1 MVNRIVPLLLFF
13 GLLYCFD
20 QKIFFINHLVEQNG
34 KIVRPITNEPV
45 IGDIYR
51 YFGSGNME
59 SKNVFIGTIT
69 TKGKNG
75 NWIRWWD
82 NGEKKSEGRYINSVK
97 EGFWTDWTETGEKFS
112 EILYKNGSIIQLK
125 NCLLENC
132 D

>member
-1 MVNRIVPLLLFF
+1 MVRYFTLLLFI
-13 GLLYCFD
+13 GLLYCSE
-20 QKIFFINHLVEQNG
+20 QQIFFINHLVEQNG
-34 KIVRPITNEPV
+34 EIVRQITNEPV

-51 YFGSGNME
+51 YFRNDNME

-82 NGEKKSEGRYINSVK
+82 NGEKKSEGCYINSVK
-97 EGFWTDWTETGEKFS
+97 EGFWTDWTETGDKYS

>member
-1 MVNRIVPLLLFF
+1 MINRITLLLFI
-13 GLLYCFD
+13 GLLYCSD

-34 KIVRPITNEPV
+34 EIVRPITNEPV

-97 EGFWTDWTETGEKFS
+97 EGFWTDWTETGEKYS
-112 EILYKNGSIIQLK
+112 KILYKNGSIIQLK